1 MALVRCEKHNIP
13 YNDSNPRGCPACA
26 REEGGDNQ
34 ATIMAELARASRR
47 VDAISEPLP
56 PLETVAAPPTPVET
70 AVRSIKRPVL
80 LFGIPAVLLLMVLLM
95 RLTGPRFVEQPSPVA
110 EASEIRPLTLVPG
123 QPIAVLF
130 AQLGA
135 QQPQVHPS
143 VRRIQRYYYGADL
156 IFDTVNDVLYSFEI
170 QVPNRIWRGLRVG
183 LSQQEAQGAMALLG
197 TATTTGP
204 QTITPNEIGDYLV
217 FPSLEQRPRRTIT
230 TEVRPP
236 NGCYDV
242 TVDVQPR
249 SIGNVFDDGQSY
261 TAIGRRG
268 DTPSWTVTR
277 IQVASR
283 SMAGPLSGPPEC

>member
-56 PLETVAAPPTPVET
+56 PLATVAAPPTPVET
-70 AVRSIKRPVL
+70 AVRSMKRPVL

-130 AQLGA
+130 SQLGA
-135 QQPQVHPS
+135 QPPQVHPS
-143 VRRIQRYYYGADL
+143 VRRIQRYSYGADL

-170 QVPNRIWRGLRVG
+170 QVPNRTWRGLRVG

-204 QTITPNEIGDYLV
+204 QTITPNEIGDAWVL
-217 FPSLEQRPRRTIT
+217 PSLEQRPRRTIT

>member
-135 QQPQVHPS
+135 QPPQVHPS

-170 QVPNRIWRGLRVG
+170 QVPNRTWRGLRVG

>member
-70 AVRSIKRPVL
+70 AVRSMKRPVL

-170 QVPNRIWRGLRVG
+170 QVPNRTWRGLRVG

>member
-70 AVRSIKRPVL
+70 AVRSMKRPVL

-110 EASEIRPLTLVPG
+110 EASELRPLTLVPG

-135 QQPQVHPS
+135 QPPQVHPS

-170 QVPNRIWRGLRVG
+170 QVPNRTWRGLRVG

>member
-70 AVRSIKRPVL
+70 AVRSMKRPVL

-135 QQPQVHPS
+135 QPPQVHPS

-170 QVPNRIWRGLRVG
+170 QVPNRTWRGLRVG

>member
-26 REEGGDNQ
+26 REDEGDNQ

-80 LFGIPAVLLLMVLLM
+80 LFGIPGVLLLMVLLM

-143 VRRIQRYYYGADL
+143 VRLIQRYYYGADL

-170 QVPNRIWRGLRVG
+170 QVPNRTWRGLRVG

-204 QTITPNEIGDYLV
+204 QTITPNEIGGYLV

>member
-26 REEGGDNQ
+26 REEGGDDQ

-47 VDAISEPLP
+47 VEAISAPPPLP
-56 PLETVAAPPTPVET
+56 ETVAVPPTPVER
-70 AVRSIKRPVL
+70 AIVGKKRPVL
-80 LFGIPAVLLLMVLLM
+80 LFGIPTVLLLMVILM

-110 EASEIRPLTLVPG
+110 EASEIRPLTLIPG
-123 QPIAVLF
+123 QPIDVLF
-130 AQLGA
+130 AQLGT
-135 QQPQVHPS
+135 QPPQPHPS

-156 IFDTVNDVLYSFEI
+156 IFDTVNNVLYSFEI
-170 QVPNRIWRGLRVG
+170 RVPNRIWRGLRVG
-183 LSQQEAQGAMALLG
+183 LSQQEAQGAIALLG

-204 QTITPNEIGDYLV
+204 QTITPNEIGAYLV

-230 TEVRPP
+230 AEVRPP

-249 SIGNVFDDGQSY
+249 AIGKVFEDGQSY
-261 TAIGRRG
+261 AAIGRRG
-268 DTPSWTVTR
+268 DTPSWAVTR